1 MRCLFKTAGLI
12 ACLSLSTPALSQVV
26 PDTVE
31 VPTVPTVSDLGV
43 ETSLPDLPEGLAADM
58 ARDGSADAVEGR
70 SITNSAMASASA
82 AYMVGDFTGALIH
95 AERAAAGGE
104 ARGAT
109 LAGHIRLHGLVGE
122 ADDEAAVRWLRRAA
136 ELGEPDAMII
146 LSRLADEERGGLSA
160 WESREWLS
168 QAAEAGDARGA
179 HEYGLYLM
187 ERGDPGA
194 ANEALNWLQLAAESG
209 RVEAFGDYAEA
220 LGDWDHGPQ
229 DLVSARS
236 WYERGGEAGDPNAA
250 LIAGVMMVEGE
261 GGTADPDAGARL
273 IQIAAEFGLPA
284 AMGQHA
290 LLLFQGVG
298 NRPPNAPEAADWARQ
313 GAEANDPDS
322 QFLLAYALATGDG
335 TPRDLERAYY
345 WVLRA
350 AAPRG
355 GRTPEDHDR
364 DRLEAALER
373 TLSVSV
379 QERVR
384 LEAVGDA
391 RPF

>member
-1 MRCLFKTAGLI
+1 MRCLFKTAGVI
-12 ACLSLSTPALSQVV
+12 ACLAVTAPVWPQTV
-26 PDTVE
+26 PDDAQ
-31 VPTVPTVSDLGV
+31 VPTVPTVSELETGADL
-43 ETSLPDLPEGLAADM
+43 PALPEGLAADM

-82 AYMVGDFTGALIH
+82 AYLVGDYTGALIH

-109 LAGHIRLHGLVGE
+109 LAGHLRLHGLVGE

-146 LSRLADEERGGLSA
+146 LARLAEEERGGV
-160 WESREWLS
+160 SRWQARDLLS
-168 QAAEAGDARGA
+168 QAAESGDARGA
-179 HEYGLYLM
+179 HEYGLYLKD
-187 ERGDPGA
+187 RGDPGA
-194 ANEALNWLQLAAESG
+194 AMEALNWLQLAAESG
-209 RVEAFGDYAEA
+209 RTESFSDYAEA
-220 LGDWDHGPQ
+220 LGDWDHGPR
-229 DLVSARS
+229 DLVSART
-236 WYERGGEAGDPNAA
+236 WYERGGQAGDPGAA
-250 LIAGVMMVEGE
+250 LIAGVMMIEGE
-261 GGTADPDAGARL
+261 GGPADPDAGARM
-273 IQIAAEFGLPA
+273 IQIAAEYGLPA

-290 LLLFQGVG
+290 LLMFQGVG
-298 NRPPNAPEAADWARQ
+298 SRPANAPEAVDWARQ
-313 GAEANDPDS
+313 GAEANDADS

-350 AAPRG
+350 GAPRG
-355 GRTPEDHDR
+355 GRVAEDLDR

-373 TLSVSV
+373 TLPVSV

-384 LEAVGDA
+384 IEAVGDA